1 VHTSTKS
8 QDLRDLKDMLKAD
21 DVSPEEARSIKAAI
35 QAVQKDSNKERLV
48 KVRLPRAHDPIRW
61 PCAHVHQ
68 SRAGARGGRDLRG
81 KHL

>member
-48 KVRLPRAHDPIRW
+48 KVRIRLPRTERAIRSDPLAMCS
-61 PCAHVHQ
+61 CAPV
-68 SRAGARGGRDLRG
+68 ARRCPWWA
-81 KHL
+81 